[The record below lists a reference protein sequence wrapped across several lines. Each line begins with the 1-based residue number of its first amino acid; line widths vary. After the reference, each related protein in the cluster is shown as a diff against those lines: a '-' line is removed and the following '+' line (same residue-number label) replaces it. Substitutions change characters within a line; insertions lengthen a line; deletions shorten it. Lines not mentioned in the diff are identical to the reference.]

1 MGGIFKDLIG
11 FCGSHLRNQPKITP
25 SVFWSKT
32 LFLIHILSQFK
43 KITVMKK
50 LILNAAFC
58 GFASFLFVT
67 SCANEGNK
75 RPVVSIKSSSSG
87 QPTMKIEYSGTIKL
101 NDSQT
106 AFKSISPNGYVN
118 YKKGDKKLVVQS
130 NSEGQLAYEIYAQN
144 TQLAL
149 DETGKKVVS
158 EVINDL
164 IANGFKEK

>member
-1 MGGIFKDLIG
+1 
-11 FCGSHLRNQPKITP
+11 
-25 SVFWSKT
+25 
-32 LFLIHILSQFK
+32 
-43 KITVMKK
+43 MKK
-50 LILNAAFC
+50 LILTTAFC
-58 GFASFLFVT
+58 CFASLLFLT
-67 SCANEGNK
+67 SCANDGNK
-75 RPVVSIKSSSSG
+75 RPVTTIKSSGSD

-106 AFKSISPNGYVN
+106 AFKSISPNGYVH

-130 NSEGQLAYEIYAQN
+130 TSEGQLAYEIYEN
-144 TQLAL
+144 DKQLAL

>member
-1 MGGIFKDLIG
+1 
-11 FCGSHLRNQPKITP
+11 
-25 SVFWSKT
+25 
-32 LFLIHILSQFK
+32 
-43 KITVMKK
+43 MKK
-50 LILNAAFC
+50 LILKTAFC
-58 GFASFLFVT
+58 CFVSLFFVT

-75 RPVVSIKSSSSG
+75 RPVTTIKSSGSD
-87 QPTMKIEYSGTIKL
+87 QPTMKIEYAGTIKL

-106 AFKSISPNGYVN
+106 AFKSISPNGYVT
-118 YKKGDKKLVVQS
+118 YKKGDKKLTVQS
-130 NSEGQLAYEIYAQN
+130 NSEGQLAFEIYEKG